1 MSIESFF
8 IKGGAVVWVLAGYS
22 IIALAIV
29 LERYVHL
36 LRMGRPRADLAVRI
50 QQALHGDLDVESFK
64 DDKGPEAAVV
74 AGMLDSLKSGA
85 EKPTQAGM
93 RVRSEE
99 LKRMEAGLPTLGILG
114 NTAPL
119 LGLLGTII
127 GMIKAFMVIE
137 QAGGKVDAAAL
148 AGGIW
153 EAMITT
159 GVGLTV
165 AIPIL
170 ILLHFLERAVE
181 RRLHTMDRC
190 ISLVSEHTSRSSRN
204 GKNSSEDHPSVHH
217 WEDLTDAV

>member
-29 LERYVHL
+29 LERYVHM
-36 LRMGRPRADLAVRI
+36 LRMGRPRADLAARI
-50 QQALHGDLDVESFK
+50 QQALRGELDVESFK

-74 AGMLDSLKSGA
+74 AGMLDSLKSGV

-181 RRLHTMDRC
+181 RRLHAMDRC
-190 ISLVSEHTSRSSRN
+190 ISLVSEHTSRSRN
-204 GKNSSEDHPSVHH
+204 GKNGSENHPSVHH